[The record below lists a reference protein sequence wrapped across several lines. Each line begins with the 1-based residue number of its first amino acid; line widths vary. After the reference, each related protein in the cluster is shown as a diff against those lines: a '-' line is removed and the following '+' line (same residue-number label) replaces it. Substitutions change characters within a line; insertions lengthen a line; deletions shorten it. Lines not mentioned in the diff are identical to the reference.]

1 MLVCATLFWA
11 GNFTIAKFA
20 YLQNIPPNTLSFLRW
35 CLVWIILFP
44 FTYQEI
50 FKLKYKIKENLSLFF
65 LSIAAMSFV
74 FGQIPITD
82 TILVRY
88 VPDDWRSRVLSAKFL
103 LNLCIGASVL
113 PFTSYLLKIGYDLKM
128 IFTLASFIA
137 IGVLVSSVI
146 LPSQGKEL
154 NPNI

>member
-1 MLVCATLFWA
+1 MAKSDIDRVSPRMVLFW
-11 GNFTIAKFA
+11 IALGQVIFI
-20 YLQNIPPNTLSFLRW
+20 YLASQ
-35 CLVWIILFP
+35 
-44 FTYQEI
+44 Y
-50 FKLKYKIKENLSLFF
+50 ENLSLFF

-88 VPDDWRSRVLSAKFL
+88 VPDNWRSRVLSAKFL

-128 IFTLASFIA
+128 IFTFASFIA
-137 IGVLVSSVI
+137 IGVLVSSI
-146 LPSQGKEL
+146 LLPSQGKEL